1 MTVFLA
7 VFAVTAL
14 WVLSLLVHPFGRC
27 WRCGGK
33 GNLPRNRRGRGRAPK
48 CWRCKGKRRIQRA
61 GSKTVHRARALV
73 AAHWRPPKAPG
84 GVS

>member
-1 MTVFLA
+1 MTVFLIGCA
-7 VFAVTAL
+7 AVTL

-33 GNLPRNRRGRGRAPK
+33 GNLRNKRRGRAPK
-48 CWRCKGKRRIQRA
+48 CPRCKGKRRIQRA
-61 GSKTVHRARALV
+61 GSKTVHRVRALV